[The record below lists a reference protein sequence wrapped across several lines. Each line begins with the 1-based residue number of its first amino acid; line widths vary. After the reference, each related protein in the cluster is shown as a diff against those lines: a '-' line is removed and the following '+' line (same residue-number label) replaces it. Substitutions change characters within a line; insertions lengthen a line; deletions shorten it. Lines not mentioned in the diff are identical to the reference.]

1 MAGPVVKVGICHGFA
16 VFAWKVV
23 AELVA
28 ELVALGYNLIRNE
41 LSAIQIAIE

>member
-1 MAGPVVKVGICHGFA
+1 MAGPVVKVGICYGFA

-28 ELVALGYNLIRNE
+28 LGYNLIRNE
-41 LSAIQIAIE
+41 PSVIQIAIE